1 MQELMVGTN
10 RLPPRRVTALG
21 GGLIGL
27 ILGILVSYGTFAVM
41 LHGQRNEA
49 TNQMAQLRAEGQKKL
64 DEQSAT
70 NRAQMASLTGVPSLF
85 LSHRLESNA
94 LELRKIMDQFPAFKT
109 DPYKQLFTDLTGLVD
124 EQRAQARSLITALSD
139 PGLESGARCRTPS
152 TPLVGDPLWSREGA
166 SFAKD
171 GWRGVSP

>member
-27 ILGILVSYGTFAVM
+27 ILGILVSYGSYAVM

-49 TNQMAQLRAEGQKKL
+49 TSQMAHLRAESQRKL
-64 DEQSAT
+64 DEQTAAT
-70 NRAQMASLTGVPSLF
+70 RTQIASLTGMPTLY
-85 LSHRLESNA
+85 LAHRMESNA
-94 LELRKIMDQFPAFKT
+94 LELRKIMDQFPVFKT
-109 DPYKQLFTDLTGLVD
+109 DPYKQLFMDLAGLVD
-124 EQRAQARSLITALSD
+124 QQRAQARSLISALSD
-139 PGLESGARCRTPS
+139 PQLDQSARCRAAS
-152 TPLVGDPLWSREGA
+152 TPLVGDPLWGSDGV

-171 GWRGVSP
+171 GWRGVTP